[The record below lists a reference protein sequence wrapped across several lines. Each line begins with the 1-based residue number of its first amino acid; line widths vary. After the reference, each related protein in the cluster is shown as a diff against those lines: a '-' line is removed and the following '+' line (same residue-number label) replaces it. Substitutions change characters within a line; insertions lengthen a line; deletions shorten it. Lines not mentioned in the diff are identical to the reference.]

1 MNENNSLRFNIKHAF
16 VILLLLPFSCWAQKI
31 ITDEQDNNS
40 NQRKIELS
48 QLKLV
53 STAKTKMN
61 FSLGSIGHSIY
72 LRLSGSGT
80 GAEIVNV
87 GDKVIFHLDNDS
99 TVTVQSESLQT
110 YDVEGIT
117 STYNHIYNL
126 SPDGLRKL
134 SNHNLKRLRKYH
146 AEEFDE
152 IVIPN
157 QSGRQVK
164 NSSKFF
170 FEELKKRNL
179 IQPDSS
185 LIAGK
190 KMPSD
195 PVGKTAQEETSPQL
209 KNSSAAFPGG
219 EEVWMNFLKR
229 NLNPPS
235 ELKAN
240 EKKVVRV
247 QFIVNGDGSIKEVEI
262 VQSAGPSFDKEVIRV
277 LKRMPYWKPAV
288 ENGRRVNAVI
298 TKSITFIRDDAS
310 ASLSK

>member
-16 VILLLLPFSCWAQKI
+16 VIVLLLPFSCWAQKI

-235 ELKAN
+235 ELKTN